1 MKILVLGGGAQG
13 RVIGRDLA
21 RSLRDAQVTVADLT
35 PPAMPTLPNLEWVEA
50 DLADQ
55 EAIARLLSTHD
66 FGVGA
71 LPSRLGFGAMKAA
84 IEAKRNLVDVSFT
97 AEDALRLDAAARE
110 AGITIVPDCGLAPG
124 LSHLLVGHFAAR
136 QGTPEEVLIMVGG
149 VAEDPS
155 RPYGYVVTWSLNDL
169 LEEYVRPARIIQG
182 GKPVEVPVFSG
193 LENVHIAGV
202 GEMEAFYSDGLRT
215 LLETLPGVREMG
227 EKTLR
232 WPGHA
237 VAVQPLVASGKLLD
251 ELRRHCGANP
261 PRDLVVLDVRLRWGN
276 EQREISMVDHYDAKT
291 GLTAM
296 SRTTAFTTS
305 VVAQLA
311 ARGGLREKGVQPLER
326 VARDEK
332 AYGFIVAEM
341 ESREVRFVGA

>member
-1 MKILVLGGGAQG
+1 
-13 RVIGRDLA
+13 
-21 RSLRDAQVTVADLT
+21 
-35 PPAMPTLPNLEWVEA
+35 
-50 DLADQ
+50 
-55 EAIARLLSTHD
+55 
-66 FGVGA
+66 
-71 LPSRLGFGAMKAA
+71 
-84 IEAKRNLVDVSFT
+84 
-97 AEDALRLDAAARE
+97 
-110 AGITIVPDCGLAPG
+110 
-124 LSHLLVGHFAAR
+124 
-136 QGTPEEVLIMVGG
+136 

-169 LEEYVRPARIIQG
+169 LEEYLRPARIIQG
-182 GKPVEVPVFSG
+182 GKPVEVPAFSG
-193 LENVHIAGV
+193 LEHVHIAGV

-237 VAVQPLVASGKLLD
+237 VAVQPLVASGDLLD

-261 PRDLVVLDVRLRWGN
+261 PRDLVVLVVRLRWGDTR
-276 EQREISMVDHYDAKT
+276 REIFMVDRYDAKT